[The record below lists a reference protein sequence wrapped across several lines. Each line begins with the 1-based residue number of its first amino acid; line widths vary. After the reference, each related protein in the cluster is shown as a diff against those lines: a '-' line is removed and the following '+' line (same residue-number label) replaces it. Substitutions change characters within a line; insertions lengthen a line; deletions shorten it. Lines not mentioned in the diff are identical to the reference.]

1 MVEQTLT
8 PVTKTNGTVQS
19 WDPFAMLQTLQHEM
33 EALWHRP
40 LFFGAGPW
48 PTIFPP
54 LKGSGMTFAPRTDV
68 YEKGDVLVFKL
79 EMPGIAKED
88 VSVELY
94 EGDLVIKGQAKAEKE
109 VTESAY
115 YRMERIYGSFYRRLP
130 LPFEVTP
137 EQITATLTDGV
148 LEILIKIPKPAAT
161 KPETAKI
168 PVA

>member
-33 EALWHRP
+33 ETLWHRP

-48 PTIFPP
+48 PTVFPP

-68 YEKGDVLVFKL
+68 YEKGDLLVFKL
-79 EMPGIAKED
+79 EMPGVAKED

-94 EGDLVIKGQAKAEKE
+94 DGALVIKGHAKAEKE
-109 VTESAY
+109 VTETAY
-115 YRMERIYGSFYRRLP
+115 YRMERTYGSFYRRLP
-130 LPFEVTP
+130 LPFEVKP
-137 EQITATLTDGV
+137 DQIMATLSDGV
-148 LEILIKIPKPAAT
+148 LEIQIPKPVAT
-161 KPETAKI
+161 KPKTAKI